1 MLLQGF
7 IQDEGRLGKSSTTVF
22 HKSPLDTPWLFLEHD
37 LPISSSLANTN
48 SQTADSVAHHKRER
62 NLTNK
67 LYPNLHI
74 YLKLTHRWPQ
84 IRDSQHIYTI
94 TWYSIRY
101 IHISTFRLSNSTLLL
116 AVRHLS
122 HLETCL
128 TLLRK
133 MVFRGTKHG
142 LSQPERCLTAKAKRS
157 FADEMGQKWASR
169 SLVRAKLRHNF
180 FTKLPDR
187 RHTPTIR
194 CASRLPMPSTCL
206 SHPARSK
213 H

>member
-7 IQDEGRLGKSSTTVF
+7 IQNEGRLGKSSTTVF
-22 HKSPLDTPWLFLEHD
+22 HKSPFDTPWLFLGHD
-37 LPISSSLANTN
+37 LPISPSLANTN
-48 SQTADSVAHHKRER
+48 SQTSDSVARHKRER

-67 LYPNLHI
+67 LHPNLHI

-94 TWYSIRY
+94 AWYSTYYIR
-101 IHISTFRLSNSTLLL
+101 ISTFRLSNSTLRL

-142 LSQPERCLTAKAKRS
+142 RSQLERCLTVSAALRSGAAISRKRRLLLLEHAKS
-157 FADEMGQKWASR
+157 
-169 SLVRAKLRHNF
+169 RHNF
-180 FTKLPDR
+180 LTKFPNNQSNACFLTTWP
-187 RHTPTIR
+187 PE
-194 CASRLPMPSTCL
+194 L
-206 SHPARSK
+206 
-213 H
+213 